1 MFLIPRTPGHR
12 HTGPVTMPLSSGP
25 NPRFSIVIPAR
36 NEEAFLGACLD
47 SLLAQDYREPCQI
60 IVVDNN
66 STDGTASVAAAR
78 GVTVVHESQ
87 PGVCWARQRGTQLA
101 DGEIVVSTDADTVFS
116 PGWLS
121 RIDQEFRRD
130 PAPVAVAGPCRF
142 TEAPWWGRAYAWVLF
157 HLVQLLTRLTGRV
170 PYVTATNLAFRKRV
184 FCGYDTQATQ
194 GGDELGLLRQLRA
207 HGPVVFIPGNP
218 VFTSARR
225 MYRGLAYN
233 LLVTC
238 LFYYLLGYSL
248 NRIAG
253 RTIVGM
259 APSIRTSDPSSPVRR
274 RLQGLVGA
282 GVGLVLLAAAG
293 DLTIHLA
300 RRWG

>member
-1 MFLIPRTPGHR
+1 MTTPLARGAR
-12 HTGPVTMPLSSGP
+12 
-25 NPRFSIVIPAR
+25 PRFSIVIPAH

-47 SLLAQDYREPCQI
+47 SLLAQDYPGPSEI

-66 STDGTASVAAAR
+66 STDGTAAVAAQR
-78 GVTVVHESQ
+78 GVTVVRETQ
-87 PGVCWARQRGTQLA
+87 PGVCWARQRGTQEA
-101 DGEIVVSTDADTVFS
+101 AGEIVVSTDADTTYH

-121 RIDQEFRRD
+121 RIDQSFRRD
-130 PAPVAVAGPCRF
+130 PERVAVAGPCRF
-142 TEAPWWGRAYAWVLF
+142 TDAPWWGRAYAWILF
-157 HLVQLLTRLTGRV
+157 HLVQLGTRLTGKV
-170 PYVTATNLAFRKRV
+170 PYVTATNLAFRKTA
-184 FCGYDTQATQ
+184 FSGYDTQATQ

-207 HGPVVFIPGNP
+207 HGPVVFDLGNP

-248 NRIAG
+248 NRLTG

-259 APSIRTSDPSSPVRR
+259 APAIRATRPALTGRV
-274 RLQGLVGA
+274 RLQRLVGA

-300 RRWG
+300 HRWV

>member
-1 MFLIPRTPGHR
+1 M
-12 HTGPVTMPLSSGP
+12 
-25 NPRFSIVIPAR
+25 IPAH

-47 SLLAQDYREPCQI
+47 SLLAQDCREPCQI

-78 GVTVVHESQ
+78 GVTVVRESP

-142 TEAPWWGRAYAWVLF
+142 TDAPWWGRAYAWVLF

-170 PYVTATNLAFRKRV
+170 PYVTATNLAFRKSV

-194 GGDELGLLRQLRA
+194 GGDEFGLLRQLRA
-207 HGPVVFIPGNP
+207 RGPVTFDHGNP

-225 MYRGLAYN
+225 MYRGLVYN

-238 LFYYLLGYSL
+238 LFYYLLGYTL
-248 NRIAG
+248 NRLTG

-259 APSIRTSDPSSPVRR
+259 APAIRASRPTTSS
-274 RLQGLVGA
+274 RLRVQRLVGA

-300 RRWG
+300 YRWV